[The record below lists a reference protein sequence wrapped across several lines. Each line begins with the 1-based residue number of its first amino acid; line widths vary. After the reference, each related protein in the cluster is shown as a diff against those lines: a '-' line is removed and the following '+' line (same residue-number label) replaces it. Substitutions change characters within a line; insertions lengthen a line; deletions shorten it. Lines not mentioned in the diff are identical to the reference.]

1 MKLIDLNSHSLGD
14 LVAALPYIQL
24 WSEQHDTPVT
34 VKTNLIFKDLFKWS
48 YPSILFTDTLDGW
61 QEEDIIRIWYIFRC

>member
-14 LVAALPYIQL
+14 LVAALPYVQL

-48 YPSILFTDTLDGW
+48 YPSILFTDTF
-61 QEEDIIRIWYIFRC
+61 RRVSRPHSRSIWEYPSK